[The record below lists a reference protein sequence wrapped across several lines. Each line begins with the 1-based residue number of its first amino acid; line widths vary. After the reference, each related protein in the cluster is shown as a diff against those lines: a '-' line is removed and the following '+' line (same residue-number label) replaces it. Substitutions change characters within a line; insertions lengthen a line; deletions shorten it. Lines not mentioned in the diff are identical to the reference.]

1 LPRKN
6 LSLTNPLIEK
16 HINKDLEWH
25 ILDSVPR
32 FSIKNFPNEDG
43 YFTIWQISL
52 GEERQYKD
60 YIPLFLT
67 KKMLYRPMSGRK
79 IWEEL
84 YKEEDNIEFI
94 GMTKIERSLYERIA
108 EKAEEIAYD
117 NFLSLKNKYELK
129 NKDNYR
135 KYKHSIEVKKD
146 LAMKIGI
153 DNIRNSKLKALDKEL
168 IEIEKDYEEKK
179 GLVPIL
185 LPVFIAELVK

>member
-1 LPRKN
+1 
-6 LSLTNPLIEK
+6 
-16 HINKDLEWH
+16 
-25 ILDSVPR
+25 
-32 FSIKNFPNEDG
+32 
-43 YFTIWQISL
+43 
-52 GEERQYKD
+52 
-60 YIPLFLT
+60 
-67 KKMLYRPMSGRK
+67 MA
-79 IWEEL
+79 
-84 YKEEDNIEFI
+84 
-94 GMTKIERSLYERIA
+94 KIERSLYERIA
-108 EKAEEIAYD
+108 KKAEEIAYD
-117 NFLSLKNKYELK
+117 NFLNLKNKYELK